1 MEKGTLTMTRLAG
14 AISLSYLV
22 KNNEMKED
30 RRGVRPQWPEP
41 TYTREEV
48 EIVRGPRQGIDRP
61 MTLSDPMKGRR
72 FWPLD
77 NDVDAMD
84 VWISHCV
91 GFL

>member
-22 KNNEMKED
+22 KNNGMEED
-30 RRGVRPQWPEP
+30 RSGVRPQWPEP

-48 EIVRGPRQGIDRP
+48 ETVRGPRHGIDRL